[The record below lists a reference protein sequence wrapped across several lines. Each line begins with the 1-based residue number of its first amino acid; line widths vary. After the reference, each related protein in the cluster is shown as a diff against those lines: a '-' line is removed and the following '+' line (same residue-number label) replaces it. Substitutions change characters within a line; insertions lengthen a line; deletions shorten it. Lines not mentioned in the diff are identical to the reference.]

1 MRRFRDMRCASSIAA
16 VAALLAWTACGA
28 VRYPCEIAGMRLDGG
43 SAYLYV
49 ISRGEASSPVAES
62 CASLSSGGVW
72 AEPEQEAW
80 GDYPYWV
87 IRVRASGPAMFFRA
101 WRTQP

>member
-1 MRRFRDMRCASSIAA
+1 MTRKTIAA
-16 VAALLAWTACGA
+16 VAALALLAASAQGA
-28 VRYPCEIAGMRLDGG
+28 VRFPGQIAWMRLHEGY
-43 SAYLYV
+43 AYLYV
-49 ISRGEASSPVAES
+49 ESRGEASSPVAES